1 MKKPL
6 ESGFFIKIC
15 SRCYMELLYAL
26 ESIRTPFLNKVM
38 GLVTN
43 LGGEAVF
50 IAAAIIVFWCISK
63 NCGYYMMTVGFAGT
77 IINQFLK
84 LWFRIPRPWV
94 KDPNF
99 TIVESARAEATGY
112 SFPSGHTQNAFAVF
126 GAPARYSKSTVL
138 RIVFVLL
145 IALTAFSRMYVG
157 VHTPLDVGVS
167 LIVGTVL
174 VFVIYPVFRDMNKNP
189 KRVYILFGIF
199 IALAAAFV
207 LFVELYDFPA
217 DIDMDNYSS
226 GLKNAYMILF
236 CAIGLLLV
244 YRVDGKYLHSPTE
257 AVWWAQVIKVVVGLG
272 ILLALKAVLKA
283 PLLALFGGHSIAH
296 GVRYF
301 IVILFAGIVW
311 PMTFKYFQRLG
322 K

>member
-1 MKKPL
+1 
-6 ESGFFIKIC
+6 
-15 SRCYMELLYAL
+15 MELLYAL
-26 ESIRTPFLNKVM
+26 ESIRTPFFDKLM

-50 IAAAIIVFWCISK
+50 IVAAIIVFWCLNKS
-63 NCGYYMMTVGFAGT
+63 CGYYMMTVGFAGT

-126 GAPARYSKSTVL
+126 GAPARFFKNTAL
-138 RIVFVLL
+138 RIIFILL

-167 LIVGTVL
+167 IIVGTIL
-174 VFVIYPVFRDMNKNP
+174 VFVIYPFFRDMDKSP
-189 KRVYILFGIF
+189 KKVYIIFSIF
-199 IALAAAFV
+199 IVLAAAFV
-207 LFVELYDFPA
+207 AFVELYDFPA
-217 DIDMDNYSS
+217 DIDTENYAS

-236 CAIGLLLV
+236 CAIGLMMTFFI
-244 YRVDGKYLHSPTE
+244 DTKYVHFPTQ
-257 AVWWAQVIKVVVGLG
+257 AVWWAQIIKVVVGLA
-272 ILLALKAVLKA
+272 ILLALKSVLKA

-311 PMTFKYFQRLG
+311 PMTFKFFAKLG
-322 K
+322 KK

>member
-1 MKKPL
+1 
-6 ESGFFIKIC
+6 
-15 SRCYMELLYAL
+15 MELLYAL
-26 ESIRTPFLNKVM
+26 ESIRTPFLDKLM

-50 IAAAIIVFWCISK
+50 IVAAIVVFWCLSK
-63 NCGYYMMTVGFAGT
+63 SCGYYMMTVGFAGT

-126 GAPARYSKSTVL
+126 GAPARFFKNTAL
-138 RIVFVLL
+138 RIVFILL

-167 LIVGTVL
+167 LIVGTIL
-174 VFVIYPVFRDMNKNP
+174 VFVIYPFFRDMDKSP
-189 KRVYILFGIF
+189 KKVYIIFGIF
-199 IALAAAFV
+199 IVLAAAFV
-207 LFVELYDFPA
+207 AFVELYDFPA
-217 DIDMDNYSS
+217 DIDAENYAS

-236 CAIGLLLV
+236 CAIGLMLTILI
-244 YRVDGKYLHSPTE
+244 GKKYVHFHTQ
-257 AVWWAQVIKVVVGLG
+257 AVWWAQIIKVVVGLA
-272 ILLALKAVLKA
+272 ILLALKSVLKA
-283 PLLALFGGHSIAH
+283 PLLALFGGHSVAH

-311 PMTFKYFQRLG
+311 PMTFKFFAKLG
-322 K
+322 KK

>member
-1 MKKPL
+1 
-6 ESGFFIKIC
+6 
-15 SRCYMELLYAL
+15 MELLYAL
-26 ESIRTPFLNKVM
+26 EKIRTPFLDTVM

-43 LGGEAVF
+43 LGGEAAF
-50 IAAAIIVFWCISK
+50 IAAAIIVFWCLNKS
-63 NCGYYMMTVGFAGT
+63 CGYYMMTVGFAGT

-94 KDPNF
+94 KDPSF
-99 TIVESARAEATGY
+99 TIVESARADATGY

-126 GAPARYSKSTVL
+126 GAPARFYKSTAL
-138 RIVFVLL
+138 RIAFVLL

-174 VFVIYPVFRDMNKNP
+174 VFVIYPFFRDMDKNP
-189 KRVYILFGIF
+189 KKVYIIFAIF
-199 IALAAAFV
+199 IVMATAFV
-207 LFVELYDFPA
+207 AFVELYDFPA
-217 DIDMDNYSS
+217 DIDPDNYAE
-226 GLKNAYMILF
+226 GLKNAYMMLF
-236 CAIGLLLV
+236 CAVGLLLTFFI
-244 YRVDGKYLHSPTE
+244 DTKYVRFPTQ
-257 AVWWAQVIKVVVGLG
+257 AVWWAQIIKVVLGLG

-283 PLLALFGGHSIAH
+283 PLLALFGGHSAAH

-301 IVILFAGIVW
+301 IVILFAGVVW
-311 PMTFKYFQRLG
+311 PMTFKYFAKLG

>member
-1 MKKPL
+1 
-6 ESGFFIKIC
+6 
-15 SRCYMELLYAL
+15 MELLYTL
-26 ESIRTPFLNKVM
+26 ENIRTPLLDTVM

-50 IAAAIIVFWCISK
+50 IAAAIIVFWCLSK
-63 NCGYYMMTVGFAGT
+63 SCGYYMMTVGFAGT

-94 KDPNF
+94 KDPGF

-126 GAPARYSKSTVL
+126 GAPARYFKSTAL
-138 RIVFVLL
+138 RIVLVLL

-174 VFVIYPVFRDMNKNP
+174 VFVIYPFFRDMDRSP
-189 KRVYILFGIF
+189 KKVYIIFGIF
-199 IALAAAFV
+199 IVMAAAFV
-207 LFVELYDFPA
+207 VFVELYDFPA
-217 DIDMDNYSS
+217 DIDTDNYAS

-236 CAIGLLLV
+236 CAVGLLLTF
-244 YRVDGKYLHSPTE
+244 YVDTKYVRFPTQ
-257 AVWWAQVIKVVVGLG
+257 AVWWAQIIKVAAGLG

-283 PLLALFGGHSIAH
+283 PLLALFGGHSAAH

-301 IVILFAGIVW
+301 IVILFAGILW
-311 PMTFKYFQRLG
+311 PMTFKYFARLG

>member
-1 MKKPL
+1 
-6 ESGFFIKIC
+6 
-15 SRCYMELLYAL
+15 MELLYAL
-26 ESIRTPFLNKVM
+26 ESIRTPFLDKLM

-50 IAAAIIVFWCISK
+50 IVAAIVVFWCLNKS
-63 NCGYYMMTVGFAGT
+63 CGYYMMTVGFAGT

-126 GAPARYSKSTVL
+126 GAPARFFKNTAL
-138 RIVFVLL
+138 RIIFILL

-167 LIVGTVL
+167 IIVGTIL
-174 VFVIYPVFRDMNKNP
+174 VFVIYPFFRDMDKSP
-189 KRVYILFGIF
+189 KKVYIIFSIF
-199 IALAAAFV
+199 IVLAAAFV
-207 LFVELYDFPA
+207 AFVELYDFPA
-217 DIDMDNYSS
+217 DIDAENYAS

-236 CAIGLLLV
+236 CAIGLMLTFFI
-244 YRVDGKYLHSPTE
+244 DTKYVHFPTQ
-257 AVWWAQVIKVVVGLG
+257 AVWWAQIIKVVVGLA
-272 ILLALKAVLKA
+272 ILLALKSVLKA

-311 PMTFKYFQRLG
+311 PMTFKFFAKLG
-322 K
+322 KK

>member
-1 MKKPL
+1 
-6 ESGFFIKIC
+6 
-15 SRCYMELLYAL
+15 MELLYTL
-26 ESIRTPFLNKVM
+26 ENIRTPLLDTVM

-50 IAAAIIVFWCISK
+50 IAAAIIVFWCLSK
-63 NCGYYMMTVGFAGT
+63 SCGYYMMTVGFAGT

-94 KDPNF
+94 KDPGF

-126 GAPARYSKSTVL
+126 GAPARYFKSTAL
-138 RIVFVLL
+138 RIVLVLL

-174 VFVIYPVFRDMNKNP
+174 VFVIYPFFRDMDRSP
-189 KRVYILFGIF
+189 KKVYIIFGIF
-199 IALAAAFV
+199 IVMAAAFV
-207 LFVELYDFPA
+207 VFVELYDFPA
-217 DIDMDNYSS
+217 DIDTDNYAS

-236 CAIGLLLV
+236 CAVGLLLTF
-244 YRVDGKYLHSPTE
+244 YVDTKYIRFPTQ
-257 AVWWAQVIKVVVGLG
+257 AVWWAQIIKVVAGLG

-283 PLLALFGGHSIAH
+283 PLLALFGGHSVAH

-301 IVILFAGIVW
+301 IVIIFAGILW
-311 PMTFKYFQRLG
+311 PMTFKYFARLG

>member
-1 MKKPL
+1 
-6 ESGFFIKIC
+6 
-15 SRCYMELLYAL
+15 MELLYAL
-26 ESIRTPFLNKVM
+26 ESIRTPFLDKLM

-50 IAAAIIVFWCISK
+50 IVAAIVVFWCLNKS
-63 NCGYYMMTVGFAGT
+63 CGYYMMTVGFAGT

-126 GAPARYSKSTVL
+126 GAPARFFKNTAL
-138 RIVFVLL
+138 RIVFILL

-167 LIVGTVL
+167 LIVGTIL
-174 VFVIYPVFRDMNKNP
+174 VFVIYPFFRDMDKSP
-189 KRVYILFGIF
+189 KKVYIIFGIF
-199 IALAAAFV
+199 IVLAAAFV
-207 LFVELYDFPA
+207 AFVELYDFPA
-217 DIDMDNYSS
+217 DIDAENYAS

-236 CAIGLLLV
+236 CAIGLMLTFFI
-244 YRVDGKYLHSPTE
+244 DTKYVRFHTQ
-257 AVWWAQVIKVVVGLG
+257 AVWWAQIIKVVVGLA
-272 ILLALKAVLKA
+272 ILLALKSVLKA

-311 PMTFKYFQRLG
+311 PMTFKFFAKLG
-322 K
+322 KK

>member
-1 MKKPL
+1 
-6 ESGFFIKIC
+6 
-15 SRCYMELLYAL
+15 MELLYAL
-26 ESIRTPFLNKVM
+26 ESIRTPFFDKLM

-50 IAAAIIVFWCISK
+50 IVAAIIVFWCLNKS
-63 NCGYYMMTVGFAGT
+63 CGYYMMTVGFAGT

-126 GAPARYSKSTVL
+126 GAPARFFKNTAL
-138 RIVFVLL
+138 RIIFILL

-167 LIVGTVL
+167 LIVGTIL
-174 VFVIYPVFRDMNKNP
+174 VFVIYPFFRDMDKSP
-189 KRVYILFGIF
+189 KKVYIIFSIF
-199 IALAAAFV
+199 IVLAAAFV
-207 LFVELYDFPA
+207 AFVELYDFPA
-217 DIDMDNYSS
+217 DIDAENYAS

-236 CAIGLLLV
+236 CAIGLMLTFFI
-244 YRVDGKYLHSPTE
+244 DTKYVHFPTQ
-257 AVWWAQVIKVVVGLG
+257 AVWWAQIIKVVVGLA
-272 ILLALKAVLKA
+272 ILLALKSVLKA

-311 PMTFKYFQRLG
+311 PMTFKFFAKLG
-322 K
+322 KK

>member
-1 MKKPL
+1 
-6 ESGFFIKIC
+6 
-15 SRCYMELLYAL
+15 MELLYAL
-26 ESIRTPFLNKVM
+26 ESIRTPFLDKLM

-50 IAAAIIVFWCISK
+50 IVAAIVVFWCLNKS
-63 NCGYYMMTVGFAGT
+63 CGYYMMTVGFAGT

-126 GAPARYSKSTVL
+126 GSPARFFKNTAL
-138 RIVFVLL
+138 RIIFIFL

-167 LIVGTVL
+167 LIVGTIL
-174 VFVIYPVFRDMNKNP
+174 VFVIYPFFRDMDKNP
-189 KRVYILFGIF
+189 KKVYIIFGIF
-199 IALAAAFV
+199 IVLAAAFV
-207 LFVELYDFPA
+207 AFVELYDFPA
-217 DIDMDNYSS
+217 DIDAENYAS

-236 CAIGLLLV
+236 CAIGLMLTFFI
-244 YRVDGKYLHSPTE
+244 DTKYVHFHTQ
-257 AVWWAQVIKVVVGLG
+257 AVWWAQIIKVVVGLA
-272 ILLALKAVLKA
+272 ILLALKSVLKA
-283 PLLALFGGHSIAH
+283 PLLALFGGHIVAH

-311 PMTFKYFQRLG
+311 PMTFKFFAKLG
-322 K
+322 KK

>member
-1 MKKPL
+1 
-6 ESGFFIKIC
+6 
-15 SRCYMELLYAL
+15 MELLYAL
-26 ESIRTPFLNKVM
+26 EKIRTPFLDAVM

-50 IAAAIIVFWCISK
+50 IAAAIIVFWCLNKS
-63 NCGYYMMTVGFAGT
+63 CGYYMMTVGFAGT

-94 KDPNF
+94 KDPGF

-126 GAPARYSKSTVL
+126 GAPARYFKSTAL
-138 RIVFVLL
+138 RIAFVLL

-174 VFVIYPVFRDMNKNP
+174 VFVIYPFFRDMDKSP
-189 KRVYILFGIF
+189 KKVYIIF
-199 IALAAAFV
+199 SVFIVMAAAFV
-207 LFVELYDFPA
+207 AFVELYDFPA
-217 DIDMDNYSS
+217 DIDPDNYAE
-226 GLKNAYMILF
+226 GLKNAYMMLF
-236 CAIGLLLV
+236 CAAGLLLTFF
-244 YRVDGKYLHSPTE
+244 VDTKYLHFPTR
-257 AVWWAQVIKVVVGLG
+257 AVWWAQIIKVALGLA
-272 ILLALKAVLKA
+272 ILLALRAVLKA
-283 PLLALFGGHSIAH
+283 PLLALFGGHSVAH

-311 PMTFKYFQRLG
+311 PMTFKYFAGLG
-322 K
+322 RKD

>member
-1 MKKPL
+1 
-6 ESGFFIKIC
+6 
-15 SRCYMELLYAL
+15 MELLYTL
-26 ESIRTPFLNKVM
+26 ENIRTPLLDTVM

-50 IAAAIIVFWCISK
+50 IAAAIIVFWCLSK
-63 NCGYYMMTVGFAGT
+63 SCGYYMMTVGFAGT

-94 KDPNF
+94 KDPGF

-126 GAPARYSKSTVL
+126 GAPARYFKSTAL
-138 RIVFVLL
+138 RIVLVLL

-167 LIVGTVL
+167 LIVGTILVFVGTVL
-174 VFVIYPVFRDMNKNP
+174 VFVIYPFFRDMDRSP
-189 KRVYILFGIF
+189 KKIYIIFGIF
-199 IALAAAFV
+199 IVMAAAFV
-207 LFVELYDFPA
+207 VFVELYDFPA
-217 DIDMDNYSS
+217 DIDTDNYAS

-236 CAIGLLLV
+236 CAVGLLLTF
-244 YRVDGKYLHSPTE
+244 YVDTKYVRFPTH
-257 AVWWAQVIKVVVGLG
+257 AVWWAQIIKVVAGLG

-283 PLLALFGGHSIAH
+283 PLLALFGGHSVAH

-301 IVILFAGIVW
+301 IVILFAGILW
-311 PMTFKYFQRLG
+311 PMTFKYFARLG
-322 K
+322 KQ

>member
-1 MKKPL
+1 
-6 ESGFFIKIC
+6 
-15 SRCYMELLYAL
+15 MELLYAL
-26 ESIRTPFLNKVM
+26 ESIRTPFFDKLM

-50 IAAAIIVFWCISK
+50 IVAAIIVFWCLNKS
-63 NCGYYMMTVGFAGT
+63 CGYYMMTVGFAGT

-126 GAPARYSKSTVL
+126 GAPARFFKNTAL
-138 RIVFVLL
+138 RIIFILL

-167 LIVGTVL
+167 LIVGTIL
-174 VFVIYPVFRDMNKNP
+174 VFVIYPFFRDMDKSP
-189 KRVYILFGIF
+189 KKVYIIFSIF
-199 IALAAAFV
+199 IVLAAAFV
-207 LFVELYDFPA
+207 AFVELYDFPA
-217 DIDMDNYSS
+217 DIDAENYAS

-236 CAIGLLLV
+236 CAIGLMLTFFI
-244 YRVDGKYLHSPTE
+244 DTKYVHFHTQ
-257 AVWWAQVIKVVVGLG
+257 AVWWAQIIKVVVGLA
-272 ILLALKAVLKA
+272 ILLALKSVLKA

-311 PMTFKYFQRLG
+311 PMTFKFFAKLG
-322 K
+322 KK

>member
-1 MKKPL
+1 
-6 ESGFFIKIC
+6 
-15 SRCYMELLYAL
+15 MELLYTL
-26 ESIRTPFLNKVM
+26 ENIRTPLLDTVM

-50 IAAAIIVFWCISK
+50 IAAAIIVFWCLSK
-63 NCGYYMMTVGFAGT
+63 SCGYYMMTVGFAGT

-94 KDPNF
+94 KDPGF

-126 GAPARYSKSTVL
+126 GAPARYFKSTALRVVL
-138 RIVFVLL
+138 VLL

-174 VFVIYPVFRDMNKNP
+174 VFVIYPFFRDMDRSP
-189 KRVYILFGIF
+189 KKVYIIFGIF
-199 IALAAAFV
+199 IVMAAAFV
-207 LFVELYDFPA
+207 VFVELYDFPA
-217 DIDMDNYSS
+217 DIDTDNYAS

-236 CAIGLLLV
+236 CAVGLLLSF
-244 YRVDGKYLHSPTE
+244 YVDTKYVRFPTQ
-257 AVWWAQVIKVVVGLG
+257 AVWWAQIIKVVAGLG

-283 PLLALFGGHSIAH
+283 PLLALFGGHSVAH

-301 IVILFAGIVW
+301 IVILFAGILW
-311 PMTFKYFQRLG
+311 PMTFKYFARLG

>member
-1 MKKPL
+1 
-6 ESGFFIKIC
+6 
-15 SRCYMELLYAL
+15 MELLYAL
-26 ESIRTPFLNKVM
+26 ESIRTPFLDKLM

-50 IAAAIIVFWCISK
+50 IVAAIIVFWCLNKS
-63 NCGYYMMTVGFAGT
+63 CGYYMMTVGFAGT

-126 GAPARYSKSTVL
+126 GAPARFFKNTAL
-138 RIVFVLL
+138 RIIFILL

-167 LIVGTVL
+167 IIVGTIL
-174 VFVIYPVFRDMNKNP
+174 VFVIYPFFRDMDKSP
-189 KRVYILFGIF
+189 KKVCIIFSIF
-199 IALAAAFV
+199 IVLAAAFV
-207 LFVELYDFPA
+207 AFVELYDFPA
-217 DIDMDNYSS
+217 DIDAENYAS

-236 CAIGLLLV
+236 CAIGLMLTFFI
-244 YRVDGKYLHSPTE
+244 DTKYVHFPTQ
-257 AVWWAQVIKVVVGLG
+257 AVWWAQIIKVVVGLA
-272 ILLALKAVLKA
+272 ILLALKSVLKA

-311 PMTFKYFQRLG
+311 PMTFKFFAKLG
-322 K
+322 KK

>member
-1 MKKPL
+1 
-6 ESGFFIKIC
+6 
-15 SRCYMELLYAL
+15 MELLYAL
-26 ESIRTPFLNKVM
+26 ESIRTPFLDKLM

-50 IAAAIIVFWCISK
+50 IVAAIVVFWCLSK
-63 NCGYYMMTVGFAGT
+63 SCGYYMMTVGFAGT

-126 GAPARYSKSTVL
+126 GAPARFFKNTVL
-138 RIVFVLL
+138 RIVFIFL

-167 LIVGTVL
+167 LIVGTIL
-174 VFVIYPVFRDMNKNP
+174 VFVIYPFFRDMDKSP
-189 KRVYILFGIF
+189 KKVYIIFSIF
-199 IALAAAFV
+199 IVLAAAFV
-207 LFVELYDFPA
+207 AFVELYDFPA
-217 DIDMDNYSS
+217 DIDAENYAS

-236 CAIGLLLV
+236 CAIGLMLTFFI
-244 YRVDGKYLHSPTE
+244 DTKYVHFHTQ
-257 AVWWAQVIKVVVGLG
+257 AVWWAQIIKVVVGLA
-272 ILLALKAVLKA
+272 ILLALKSVLKA
-283 PLLALFGGHSIAH
+283 PLLALFGGHSVAH

-311 PMTFKYFQRLG
+311 PMTFKFFAKLG
-322 K
+322 KE

>member
-1 MKKPL
+1 
-6 ESGFFIKIC
+6 
-15 SRCYMELLYAL
+15 MELLYAL
-26 ESIRTPFLNKVM
+26 ESIRTPFLDKLM

-50 IAAAIIVFWCISK
+50 IVAAIVVFWCLSK
-63 NCGYYMMTVGFAGT
+63 SCGYYMMTVGFAGT

-126 GAPARYSKSTVL
+126 GSPARFFKNTAL
-138 RIVFVLL
+138 RIVFIFL

-167 LIVGTVL
+167 LIVGTIL
-174 VFVIYPVFRDMNKNP
+174 VFVIYPFFRDMDKSP
-189 KRVYILFGIF
+189 KKVYIIFGIF
-199 IALAAAFV
+199 IVLAAAFV
-207 LFVELYDFPA
+207 AFVELYDFPA
-217 DIDMDNYSS
+217 DIDAENYAS

-236 CAIGLLLV
+236 CAIGLMLTFFI
-244 YRVDGKYLHSPTE
+244 DTKYVNFHTQ
-257 AVWWAQVIKVVVGLG
+257 AVWWAQIIKVVVGLA
-272 ILLALKAVLKA
+272 ILLALKSVLKA
-283 PLLALFGGHSIAH
+283 PLLALFGGHSVAH

-301 IVILFAGIVW
+301 IVILFAGVVW
-311 PMTFKYFQRLG
+311 PMTFKFFAKLG
-322 K
+322 KK

>member
-1 MKKPL
+1 
-6 ESGFFIKIC
+6 
-15 SRCYMELLYAL
+15 MELLYAL
-26 ESIRTPFLNKVM
+26 ESIRTPFLDKLM

-50 IAAAIIVFWCISK
+50 IVAAIVVFWCLSK
-63 NCGYYMMTVGFAGT
+63 SCGYYMMTVGFAGT

-126 GAPARYSKSTVL
+126 GAPARFFKNTAL
-138 RIVFVLL
+138 RIVFIFL

-167 LIVGTVL
+167 LIVGTIL
-174 VFVIYPVFRDMNKNP
+174 VFVIYPFFRDMDKSP
-189 KRVYILFGIF
+189 KKVYIIFGIF
-199 IALAAAFV
+199 IVLAAAFV
-207 LFVELYDFPA
+207 AFVELYDFPA
-217 DIDMDNYSS
+217 DIDAENYAS

-236 CAIGLLLV
+236 CAIGLMLTFFI
-244 YRVDGKYLHSPTE
+244 DTKYVRFPTQ
-257 AVWWAQVIKVVVGLG
+257 AVWWAQIIKVVVGLA
-272 ILLALKAVLKA
+272 ILLALKSVLKA
-283 PLLALFGGHSIAH
+283 PLLALFGGHSVAH

-311 PMTFKYFQRLG
+311 PMTFKFFAKLG
-322 K
+322 KK

>member
-1 MKKPL
+1 
-6 ESGFFIKIC
+6 
-15 SRCYMELLYAL
+15 MELLYAL
-26 ESIRTPFLNKVM
+26 ESIRTPFLDKLM

-50 IAAAIIVFWCISK
+50 IVTAIVVFWCLSK
-63 NCGYYMMTVGFAGT
+63 SCGYYMMTVGFAGT

-126 GAPARYSKSTVL
+126 GSPARFFKSTAL
-138 RIVFVLL
+138 RIIFIFL

-167 LIVGTVL
+167 LIVGTIL
-174 VFVIYPVFRDMNKNP
+174 VFVIYPFFRDMDKSP
-189 KRVYILFGIF
+189 KKVYIIFGIF
-199 IALAAAFV
+199 IVLAAAFV
-207 LFVELYDFPA
+207 AFVELYDFPA
-217 DIDMDNYSS
+217 DIDAENYAS

-236 CAIGLLLV
+236 CAIGLMLTFFI
-244 YRVDGKYLHSPTE
+244 DTKYVHFPTQ
-257 AVWWAQVIKVVVGLG
+257 AVWWAQIIKVVVGLA
-272 ILLALKAVLKA
+272 ILLALKSVLKA

-311 PMTFKYFQRLG
+311 PMTFKFFAKLG
-322 K
+322 KK

>member
-1 MKKPL
+1 
-6 ESGFFIKIC
+6 
-15 SRCYMELLYAL
+15 MELLYAL
-26 ESIRTPFLNKVM
+26 ESIRTPFLDKLM

-50 IAAAIIVFWCISK
+50 IVAAIVVFWCLNKS
-63 NCGYYMMTVGFAGT
+63 CGYYMMTVGFAGT

-126 GAPARYSKSTVL
+126 GSPARFFKNTAL
-138 RIVFVLL
+138 RIVFILL

-167 LIVGTVL
+167 LIVGTIL
-174 VFVIYPVFRDMNKNP
+174 VFVIYPFFRDMDKSP
-189 KRVYILFGIF
+189 KKVYIIFGIF
-199 IALAAAFV
+199 IVLAAAFV
-207 LFVELYDFPA
+207 AFVELYDFPA
-217 DIDMDNYSS
+217 DIDAENYAS

-236 CAIGLLLV
+236 CAIGLMLTFFI
-244 YRVDGKYLHSPTE
+244 DTKYVHFHTQ
-257 AVWWAQVIKVVVGLG
+257 AVWWAQIIKVVVGLA
-272 ILLALKAVLKA
+272 ILLALKSVLKT
-283 PLLALFGGHSIAH
+283 PLLALFGGHSVAH

-301 IVILFAGIVW
+301 IVILFAGVVW
-311 PMTFKYFQRLG
+311 PMTFKFFAKLG
-322 K
+322 KK

>member
-1 MKKPL
+1 
-6 ESGFFIKIC
+6 
-15 SRCYMELLYAL
+15 MELLYAL
-26 ESIRTPFLNKVM
+26 ESIRTPFLDKLM

-50 IAAAIIVFWCISK
+50 IVAAIVVFWCLSK
-63 NCGYYMMTVGFAGT
+63 SCGYYMMTVGFAGT

-126 GAPARYSKSTVL
+126 GSPARFFKNTVL
-138 RIVFVLL
+138 RIVFIFL

-167 LIVGTVL
+167 LIVGTIL
-174 VFVIYPVFRDMNKNP
+174 VFVIYPFFRDMDKSP
-189 KRVYILFGIF
+189 KKVYIIFSIF
-199 IALAAAFV
+199 IVLAAAFV
-207 LFVELYDFPA
+207 AFVELYDFPA
-217 DIDMDNYSS
+217 DIDAENYAS

-236 CAIGLLLV
+236 CAIGLMLTFFI
-244 YRVDGKYLHSPTE
+244 DTKYVHFPTQ
-257 AVWWAQVIKVVVGLG
+257 AVWWAQIIKVVVGLA
-272 ILLALKAVLKA
+272 ILLALKSVLKA

-311 PMTFKYFQRLG
+311 PMTFKFFAKLG
-322 K
+322 KK

>member
-1 MKKPL
+1 
-6 ESGFFIKIC
+6 
-15 SRCYMELLYAL
+15 MELLYAL
-26 ESIRTPFLNKVM
+26 ESIRTPFLDKLM

-50 IAAAIIVFWCISK
+50 IVAAIVVFWCLNKS
-63 NCGYYMMTVGFAGT
+63 CGYYMMTVGFAGT

-126 GAPARYSKSTVL
+126 GSPARFFKNTAL
-138 RIVFVLL
+138 RIIFIFL

-167 LIVGTVL
+167 LIVGTIL
-174 VFVIYPVFRDMNKNP
+174 VFVIYPFFRDMDKNP
-189 KRVYILFGIF
+189 KKIYIIFGIF
-199 IALAAAFV
+199 IVLAAAFV
-207 LFVELYDFPA
+207 AFVELYDFPA
-217 DIDMDNYSS
+217 DIDAENYAS

-236 CAIGLLLV
+236 CAIGLMLTFFI
-244 YRVDGKYLHSPTE
+244 DTKYVHFHTQ
-257 AVWWAQVIKVVVGLG
+257 AVWWAQIIKVVVGLA
-272 ILLALKAVLKA
+272 ILLALKSVLKA
-283 PLLALFGGHSIAH
+283 PLLALFGGHSVAH

-311 PMTFKYFQRLG
+311 PMTFKFFAKLG
-322 K
+322 KK

>member
-1 MKKPL
+1 
-6 ESGFFIKIC
+6 
-15 SRCYMELLYAL
+15 MELLYAL
-26 ESIRTPFLNKVM
+26 ESIRTPFLDKLM

-50 IAAAIIVFWCISK
+50 IVAAIVVFWCLSK
-63 NCGYYMMTVGFAGT
+63 SCGYYMMTVGFAGT

-126 GAPARYSKSTVL
+126 GAPARFFKNTAL
-138 RIVFVLL
+138 RIVFILL

-167 LIVGTVL
+167 LIVGTIL
-174 VFVIYPVFRDMNKNP
+174 VFVTYPFFRDMDKSP
-189 KRVYILFGIF
+189 KKVYIIFGIF
-199 IALAAAFV
+199 IVLAAAFV
-207 LFVELYDFPA
+207 AFVELYDFPA
-217 DIDMDNYSS
+217 DIDAENYAS

-236 CAIGLLLV
+236 CAIGLMLTFFI
-244 YRVDGKYLHSPTE
+244 DTKYVHFHTQ
-257 AVWWAQVIKVVVGLG
+257 AVWWAQIIKVVVGLA
-272 ILLALKAVLKA
+272 ILLVLKSVLKA
-283 PLLALFGGHSIAH
+283 PLLALFGGHSVAH

-311 PMTFKYFQRLG
+311 PMTFKFFAKLG
-322 K
+322 KK

>member
-1 MKKPL
+1 
-6 ESGFFIKIC
+6 
-15 SRCYMELLYAL
+15 MELLYAL
-26 ESIRTPFLNKVM
+26 ESIRTPFLDKFM

-50 IAAAIIVFWCISK
+50 IVAAIVVFWCLSK
-63 NCGYYMMTVGFAGT
+63 SCGYYMMTVGFAGT

-126 GAPARYSKSTVL
+126 GAPARFFKNTAL
-138 RIVFVLL
+138 RIIFILL

-167 LIVGTVL
+167 IIVGTIL
-174 VFVIYPVFRDMNKNP
+174 VFVIYPFFRDMDKSP
-189 KRVYILFGIF
+189 KKVYIIFSIF
-199 IALAAAFV
+199 IVLAAAFV
-207 LFVELYDFPA
+207 AFVELYDFPA
-217 DIDMDNYSS
+217 DIDAENYAS

-236 CAIGLLLV
+236 CAIGLMLTFFI
-244 YRVDGKYLHSPTE
+244 DTKYVHFPTQ
-257 AVWWAQVIKVVVGLG
+257 ALWWAQIIKVVVGLA
-272 ILLALKAVLKA
+272 ILLALKSVLKA

-311 PMTFKYFQRLG
+311 PMTFKFFAKLG
-322 K
+322 KK

>member
-1 MKKPL
+1 
-6 ESGFFIKIC
+6 
-15 SRCYMELLYAL
+15 MELLYAL
-26 ESIRTPFLNKVM
+26 ESIRTPFLDKLM

-50 IAAAIIVFWCISK
+50 IVAAIVVFWCLNKS
-63 NCGYYMMTVGFAGT
+63 CGYYMMTVGFAGT
-77 IINQFLK
+77 TINQFLK

-126 GAPARYSKSTVL
+126 GSPARFFKNTAL
-138 RIVFVLL
+138 RIVFILL

-167 LIVGTVL
+167 LIVGTIL
-174 VFVIYPVFRDMNKNP
+174 VFVIYPFFRDMDKSP
-189 KRVYILFGIF
+189 KKVYIIFGIF
-199 IALAAAFV
+199 IVLAAAFV
-207 LFVELYDFPA
+207 AFVELYDFPA
-217 DIDMDNYSS
+217 DIDAENYAS

-236 CAIGLLLV
+236 CAIGLMLTFFI
-244 YRVDGKYLHSPTE
+244 DTKYVRFHTQ
-257 AVWWAQVIKVVVGLG
+257 AVWWAQIIKVVVGLA
-272 ILLALKAVLKA
+272 ILLALKSVLKA
-283 PLLALFGGHSIAH
+283 PLLALFGGHSVAH

-311 PMTFKYFQRLG
+311 PMTFKFFAKLG
-322 K
+322 KK

>member
-1 MKKPL
+1 
-6 ESGFFIKIC
+6 
-15 SRCYMELLYAL
+15 MELLYAL
-26 ESIRTPFLNKVM
+26 ESIRTPFFDKLM

-50 IAAAIIVFWCISK
+50 IVAAIIVFWCLNKS
-63 NCGYYMMTVGFAGT
+63 CGYYMMTVGFAGT

-126 GAPARYSKSTVL
+126 GAPARFFKNTAL
-138 RIVFVLL
+138 RIIFIFL

-167 LIVGTVL
+167 LIVGTIL
-174 VFVIYPVFRDMNKNP
+174 VFVIYPFFRDMDKSP
-189 KRVYILFGIF
+189 KKVYIIFGIF
-199 IALAAAFV
+199 IVLAAAFV
-207 LFVELYDFPA
+207 AFVELYDFPA
-217 DIDMDNYSS
+217 DIDAENYAS

-236 CAIGLLLV
+236 CAIGLMLTFFI
-244 YRVDGKYLHSPTE
+244 DTKYVRFHTQ
-257 AVWWAQVIKVVVGLG
+257 AVWWAQIIKVVVGLA
-272 ILLALKAVLKA
+272 ILLALKSVLKA
-283 PLLALFGGHSIAH
+283 PLLALFGGHSVAH

-311 PMTFKYFQRLG
+311 PMTFKFFAKLG
-322 K
+322 KK

>member
-1 MKKPL
+1 
-6 ESGFFIKIC
+6 
-15 SRCYMELLYAL
+15 MELLYAL
-26 ESIRTPFLNKVM
+26 EKIRTPFLDTVM

-50 IAAAIIVFWCISK
+50 IAAAIIVFWCLSK
-63 NCGYYMMTVGFAGT
+63 SCGYYMMTVGFAGT

-126 GAPARYSKSTVL
+126 GAPARYSKSTAL

-174 VFVIYPVFRDMNKNP
+174 VFVIYPFFRDMEKKP
-189 KRVYILFGIF
+189 KRVYIIFSIF
-199 IALAAAFV
+199 IVMAAAFV
-207 LFVELYDFPA
+207 AFVELYDFPA
-217 DIDMDNYSS
+217 DIDPDNYAS

-236 CAIGLLLV
+236 CAIGLMLTF
-244 YRVDGKYLHSPTE
+244 YVDTKYVHFPMQ

-283 PLLALFGGHSIAH
+283 PLLALFGGHSVAH

-301 IVILFAGIVW
+301 IVILFAGILW
-311 PMTFKYFQRLG
+311 PMTFKYFARLG
-322 K
+322 KKS

>member
-1 MKKPL
+1 
-6 ESGFFIKIC
+6 
-15 SRCYMELLYAL
+15 MELLYAL
-26 ESIRTPFLNKVM
+26 ESIRTPFLDKLM

-50 IAAAIIVFWCISK
+50 IVTAIVVFWCLSK
-63 NCGYYMMTVGFAGT
+63 SCGYYMMTVGFAGT

-126 GAPARYSKSTVL
+126 GAPARFFKNTAL
-138 RIVFVLL
+138 RIVFIFL

-167 LIVGTVL
+167 LIVGTIL
-174 VFVIYPVFRDMNKNP
+174 VFVIYPFFRDMDKSP
-189 KRVYILFGIF
+189 KKVCIIFGIF
-199 IALAAAFV
+199 IVLAAAFV
-207 LFVELYDFPA
+207 AFVELYDFPA
-217 DIDMDNYSS
+217 DIDAENYAS

-236 CAIGLLLV
+236 CAIGLMLTFFI
-244 YRVDGKYLHSPTE
+244 DTKYVHFPTQ
-257 AVWWAQVIKVVVGLG
+257 AVWWAQIIKVVVGLA
-272 ILLALKAVLKA
+272 ILLALKSVLKA
-283 PLLALFGGHSIAH
+283 PLLALFGGHSVAH

-311 PMTFKYFQRLG
+311 PMTFKFFAKLG
-322 K
+322 KK

>member
-1 MKKPL
+1 
-6 ESGFFIKIC
+6 
-15 SRCYMELLYAL
+15 MELLYAL
-26 ESIRTPFLNKVM
+26 ESIRTPFLDKLM

-50 IAAAIIVFWCISK
+50 IVAAIVVFWCLNKS
-63 NCGYYMMTVGFAGT
+63 CGYYMMTVGFAGT

-126 GAPARYSKSTVL
+126 GSPARFFKNTTL
-138 RIVFVLL
+138 RIVFIFL

-167 LIVGTVL
+167 LIVGTIL
-174 VFVIYPVFRDMNKNP
+174 VFVIYPFFRDMDKSP
-189 KRVYILFGIF
+189 KKVYIIFSIF
-199 IALAAAFV
+199 IVLAAAFV
-207 LFVELYDFPA
+207 AFVELYDFPA
-217 DIDMDNYSS
+217 DIDAENYAS

-236 CAIGLLLV
+236 CAIGLMLTFFI
-244 YRVDGKYLHSPTE
+244 DTKYVHFPTQ
-257 AVWWAQVIKVVVGLG
+257 AVWWAQIIKVVVGLA
-272 ILLALKAVLKA
+272 ILLALKSVLKA
-283 PLLALFGGHSIAH
+283 PLLALFGGHSVAH

-311 PMTFKYFQRLG
+311 PMTFKFFAKLG
-322 K
+322 KK

>member
-1 MKKPL
+1 
-6 ESGFFIKIC
+6 
-15 SRCYMELLYAL
+15 MELLYTL
-26 ESIRTPFLNKVM
+26 ENIRTPLLDTVM

-50 IAAAIIVFWCISK
+50 IAAAIIVFWCLSK
-63 NCGYYMMTVGFAGT
+63 SCGYYMMTVGFAGT

-94 KDPNF
+94 KDPGF

-126 GAPARYSKSTVL
+126 GAPARYFKSTAL
-138 RIVFVLL
+138 RIVLVLL

-174 VFVIYPVFRDMNKNP
+174 VFVIYPFFRDMDRSP
-189 KRVYILFGIF
+189 KKVYIIFGIF
-199 IALAAAFV
+199 IVMAAAFV
-207 LFVELYDFPA
+207 VFVELYGFPA
-217 DIDMDNYSS
+217 DIDTDNYAS

-236 CAIGLLLV
+236 CAVGLLLTF
-244 YRVDGKYLHSPTE
+244 YVDTKYVRFPTQ
-257 AVWWAQVIKVVVGLG
+257 AVWWAQIIKVVAGLG

-283 PLLALFGGHSIAH
+283 PLLALFGGHSVAH

-301 IVILFAGIVW
+301 IVILFAGILW
-311 PMTFKYFQRLG
+311 PMTFKYFARLG
-322 K
+322 KQ

>member
-1 MKKPL
+1 
-6 ESGFFIKIC
+6 
-15 SRCYMELLYAL
+15 MELLYAL
-26 ESIRTPFLNKVM
+26 EKIRTPFLDTVM

-43 LGGEAVF
+43 LGGEAAF

-63 NCGYYMMTVGFAGT
+63 SCGYYMMTVGFAGT

-94 KDPNF
+94 KDPDF

-126 GAPARYSKSTVL
+126 GAPARYSKNTVL
-138 RIVFVLL
+138 RIAFVLL

-174 VFVIYPVFRDMNKNP
+174 VFVIYPFFRDMDRNP
-189 KRVYILFGIF
+189 KKVYIIFGIF
-199 IALAAAFV
+199 IAAAAAFV
-207 LFVELYDFPA
+207 AFVELYSFPA
-217 DIDMDNYSS
+217 DIDADNYAS

-244 YRVDGKYLHSPTE
+244 YHIDGRYLHFPTE
-257 AVWWAQVIKVVVGLG
+257 AVWWAQIIKVAVGLG
-272 ILLALKAVLKA
+272 ILLAVKAALKA
-283 PLLALFGGHSIAH
+283 PLLALCGGHSIAH
-296 GVRYF
+296 GIRYF

-311 PMTFKYFQRLG
+311 PMTFKYFARLG

>member
-1 MKKPL
+1 
-6 ESGFFIKIC
+6 
-15 SRCYMELLYAL
+15 MELLYAL
-26 ESIRTPFLNKVM
+26 ESIRTPFLDKLM

-50 IAAAIIVFWCISK
+50 IVAAIVVFWCLSK
-63 NCGYYMMTVGFAGT
+63 SCGYYMMTVGFAGT

-126 GAPARYSKSTVL
+126 GSPARFFKNTAL
-138 RIVFVLL
+138 RIIFILL

-167 LIVGTVL
+167 LIVGTIL
-174 VFVIYPVFRDMNKNP
+174 VFVIYPFFRDMDKSP
-189 KRVYILFGIF
+189 KKVYITFSIF
-199 IALAAAFV
+199 IVLAAAFV
-207 LFVELYDFPA
+207 AFVELYDFPA
-217 DIDMDNYSS
+217 DIDAENYAS

-236 CAIGLLLV
+236 CAIGLMLTFFI
-244 YRVDGKYLHSPTE
+244 DTKYVHFPPQ
-257 AVWWAQVIKVVVGLG
+257 AVWWAQIIKVVVGLA
-272 ILLALKAVLKA
+272 ILLALKSVLKA
-283 PLLALFGGHSIAH
+283 PLLALFGGHSVAH

-311 PMTFKYFQRLG
+311 PMTFKFFAKLG
-322 K
+322 KK

>member
-1 MKKPL
+1 
-6 ESGFFIKIC
+6 
-15 SRCYMELLYAL
+15 MELLYAL
-26 ESIRTPFLNKVM
+26 ESIRTPFLDKLM

-50 IAAAIIVFWCISK
+50 IVAAIVVFWCLNKS
-63 NCGYYMMTVGFAGT
+63 CGYYMMTVGFAGT

-126 GAPARYSKSTVL
+126 GAPARFFKNTVL
-138 RIVFVLL
+138 RIVFIFL

-167 LIVGTVL
+167 LIVGTIL
-174 VFVIYPVFRDMNKNP
+174 VFVIYPFFRDMDKSP
-189 KRVYILFGIF
+189 KKVYIIFGIF
-199 IALAAAFV
+199 IVLAAAFV
-207 LFVELYDFPA
+207 AFVELYDFPA
-217 DIDMDNYSS
+217 NIDAENYAS

-236 CAIGLLLV
+236 CAIGLMLTFFI
-244 YRVDGKYLHSPTE
+244 DTKYVHFPTQ
-257 AVWWAQVIKVVVGLG
+257 AVWWAQIIKVVVGLA
-272 ILLALKAVLKA
+272 ILLALKLVLKA
-283 PLLALFGGHSIAH
+283 PLLALFGGHSVAH

-311 PMTFKYFQRLG
+311 PMTFKFFAKLG
-322 K
+322 KK

>member
-1 MKKPL
+1 
-6 ESGFFIKIC
+6 
-15 SRCYMELLYAL
+15 MELLYAL
-26 ESIRTPFLNKVM
+26 ESIRTPFLDKLM

-50 IAAAIIVFWCISK
+50 IVAAIVVFWCLNKS
-63 NCGYYMMTVGFAGT
+63 CGYYMMTVGFAGT

-126 GAPARYSKSTVL
+126 GSPARFFKNTAL
-138 RIVFVLL
+138 RIVFIFL

-167 LIVGTVL
+167 LIVGTIL
-174 VFVIYPVFRDMNKNP
+174 VFVIYPFFRDMDKSP
-189 KRVYILFGIF
+189 KKVYIIFGIF
-199 IALAAAFV
+199 IVLAAAFV
-207 LFVELYDFPA
+207 AFVELYDFPA
-217 DIDMDNYSS
+217 DIDAENYAS

-236 CAIGLLLV
+236 CAIGLMLTFFI
-244 YRVDGKYLHSPTE
+244 DTKYVRFPTQ
-257 AVWWAQVIKVVVGLG
+257 AVWWAQIIKVVVGLA
-272 ILLALKAVLKA
+272 ILLALKSVLKA
-283 PLLALFGGHSIAH
+283 PLLALFGGHSVAH

-311 PMTFKYFQRLG
+311 PMTFKFFAKLG
-322 K
+322 KK

>member
-1 MKKPL
+1 
-6 ESGFFIKIC
+6 
-15 SRCYMELLYAL
+15 MELLYAL
-26 ESIRTPFLNKVM
+26 ESIRTPFFDKLM

-43 LGGEAVF
+43 LGGESVF
-50 IAAAIIVFWCISK
+50 IAAAIIVFWCLNKS
-63 NCGYYMMTVGFAGT
+63 CGYYMMTVGFAGT

-126 GAPARYSKSTVL
+126 GAPARFFKNTAL
-138 RIVFVLL
+138 RIIFILL

-167 LIVGTVL
+167 IIVGTIL
-174 VFVIYPVFRDMNKNP
+174 VFVIYPFFRDMDKSP
-189 KRVYILFGIF
+189 KKVYIIFGIF
-199 IALAAAFV
+199 IVLAAAFV
-207 LFVELYDFPA
+207 AFVELYDFPA
-217 DIDMDNYSS
+217 DIDAENYAS

-236 CAIGLLLV
+236 CAIGLMLTFFI
-244 YRVDGKYLHSPTE
+244 DTKYVHFHTQ
-257 AVWWAQVIKVVVGLG
+257 AVWWAQIIKVVVGLA
-272 ILLALKAVLKA
+272 ILLALKSVLKA
-283 PLLALFGGHSIAH
+283 PLLALFGGHSVAH

-311 PMTFKYFQRLG
+311 PMTFKFFAKLG
-322 K
+322 KK